1 MALERVTESFS
12 HQINTVT
19 IGSGDNAVNVGGHN
33 GLPFMY
39 EEADNPH
46 PPVIAMDVFDKAPE
60 RWSDIYKNSIG
71 KDVLDN
77 PVDWAKKAEE
87 LGVDLISLRFTQ
99 HAAEEDPASPE
110 ECVEIATA
118 VNEAVDLPLV
128 IWGSGDE
135 EPDNEMFPEVSQA
148 LAGEQCL
155 IGSVTEDNYKTIA
168 ATAIADGHNII
179 GESPIDINICKQVNI
194 LLSDMGFPTDKIV
207 IFTTNGPLGYGIEYA
222 YSIMERTRTAS
233 LGGDKMMAM
242 PIIAD
247 IGPESQRAKEVKVS
261 AEEEPSWGSQE
272 ERTIAWE
279 TSTAVA
285 YLQAGAD
292 ILTMANPDA
301 IEYMQSYIDKMT
313 PEQQ

>member
-1 MALERVTESFS
+1 MALERVKKSFS

-19 IGSGDNAVNVGGHN
+19 IGKGDNAVKVGGHD

-39 EEADNPH
+39 EEAENPH
-46 PPVIAMDVFDKAPE
+46 SPVIAMDVFDQAPE
-60 RWSDIYKNSIG
+60 RWTDIYKDSIG
-71 KDVLDN
+71 KEVLDN

-87 LGVDLISLRFTQ
+87 LGADLVSLRFTQ
-99 HAAEEDPASPE
+99 HAVEEDPASPE

-261 AEEEPSWGSQE
+261 AEEEPSWGNQA

-301 IEYMQSYIDKMT
+301 IEYLQSYIDKMT
-313 PEQQ
+313 PDQK

>member
-1 MALERVTESFS
+1 MAVERVKESFN
-12 HQINTVT
+12 HKINTVT
-19 IGSGDNAVNVGGHN
+19 IGTGENAVEVGGHD
-33 GLPFMY
+33 GLPFLY
-39 EEADNPH
+39 EEADNPN
-46 PPVIAMDVFDKAPE
+46 PPVIALDVFDKAPD
-60 RWSDIYKNSIG
+60 RWTDIYKESIG
-71 KDVLDN
+71 KDVISD
-77 PVDWAKKAEE
+77 PVTWAKKGEE
-87 LGVDLISLRFTQ
+87 WGVDLISFRFTQ
-99 HAAEEDPASPE
+99 HAVEEDPASPE
-110 ECVEIATA
+110 ECAELISA
-118 VNEAVDLPLV
+118 VNDAVDLPLV
-128 IWGSGDE
+128 VWGSGDE

-222 YSIMERTRTAS
+222 YSIMERTRLAS

-247 IGPESQRAKEVKVS
+247 IGPESQRAKEVT
-261 AEEEPSWGSQE
+261 AAEEEEPSWGSQA

-285 YLQAGAD
+285 YLQAGTD

-301 IEYMQSYIDKMT
+301 IEYLQSYLDQMT
-313 PEQQ
+313 PVKR

>member
-1 MALERVTESFS
+1 LAVERVKKNFS

-19 IGSGDNAVNVGGHN
+19 IGTGENAVEVGGHD
-33 GLPFMY
+33 GLPFLY
-39 EEADNPH
+39 EEAENPN
-46 PPVIAMDVFDKAPE
+46 PPVIAMDVFDKEPE
-60 RWSDIYKNSIG
+60 RWSDIYKESIG
-71 KDVLDN
+71 KDVLSD
-77 PVDWAKKAEE
+77 PVAWAEKGQE
-87 LGVDLISLRFTQ
+87 LGVDLISLRFTR
-99 HAAEEDPASPE
+99 HAAEENPASPE
-110 ECVEIATA
+110 ECAELAQA
-118 VNEAVDLPLV
+118 VNDAVDLPLV

-148 LAGEQCL
+148 LSGEQCL
-155 IGSVTEDNYKTIA
+155 IGAVTEDNYKAIA
-168 ATAIADGHNII
+168 ATAIADGHNVIA
-179 GESPIDINICKQVNI
+179 ESPIDINICKQVNI

-222 YSIMERTRTAS
+222 YSIMERTRLAS

-247 IGPESQRAKEVKVS
+247 IGPETQRAKEVKVS
-261 AEEEPSWGSQE
+261 AEEEPSWGDQK

-285 YLQAGAD
+285 YLQAGTD

-301 IEYMQSYIDKMT
+301 ISYMQDYIEEMT
-313 PEQQ
+313 EAQ

>member
-1 MALERVTESFS
+1 MAVERVKKNFS

-19 IGSGDNAVNVGGHN
+19 IGTGENAVEVGGHD
-33 GLPFMY
+33 GLPFLY
-39 EEADNPH
+39 EEAENPN
-46 PPVIAMDVFDKAPE
+46 PPVIAMDVFDKEPE
-60 RWSDIYKNSIG
+60 RWSDIYKESIG
-71 KDVLDN
+71 KDVLSD
-77 PVDWAKKAEE
+77 PVAWAEKGQE
-87 LGVDLISLRFTQ
+87 LGVDLISLRFTR
-99 HAAEEDPASPE
+99 HAAEENPASPE
-110 ECVEIATA
+110 ECAELAQA
-118 VNEAVDLPLV
+118 VNDAVDLPLV

-148 LAGEQCL
+148 LSGEQCL
-155 IGSVTEDNYKTIA
+155 IGAVTEDNYKAIA
-168 ATAIADGHNII
+168 ATAIADGHNVIA
-179 GESPIDINICKQVNI
+179 ESPIDINICKQVNI

-222 YSIMERTRTAS
+222 YSIMERTRLAS

-247 IGPESQRAKEVKVS
+247 IGPETQRAKEVKVS
-261 AEEEPSWGSQE
+261 AEEEPSWGDQK

-285 YLQAGAD
+285 YLQAGTD

-301 IEYMQSYIDKMT
+301 ISYMQDYIEEMT
-313 PEQQ
+313 EAQ

>member
-1 MALERVTESFS
+1 MAVERVKKNFS

-19 IGSGDNAVNVGGHN
+19 IGTGENAVEVGGHD
-33 GLPFMY
+33 GLPFLY
-39 EEADNPH
+39 EEAENPN
-46 PPVIAMDVFDKAPE
+46 PPVIAMDVFDKEPE
-60 RWSDIYKNSIG
+60 RWSDIYKESIG
-71 KDVLDN
+71 KDVLSD
-77 PVDWAKKAEE
+77 PVAWAERGQE
-87 LGVDLISLRFTQ
+87 LGVDLISLRFTR
-99 HAAEEDPASPE
+99 HAAEENPASPE
-110 ECVEIATA
+110 ECAELAQA
-118 VNEAVDLPLV
+118 VNDAVDLPLV

-148 LAGEQCL
+148 LSGEQCL
-155 IGSVTEDNYKTIA
+155 IGAVTEDNYKAIA
-168 ATAIADGHNII
+168 ATAIADGHNVIA
-179 GESPIDINICKQVNI
+179 ESPIDINICKQVNI

-222 YSIMERTRTAS
+222 YSIMERTRLAS

-247 IGPESQRAKEVKVS
+247 IGPETQRAKEVKVS
-261 AEEEPSWGSQE
+261 AEEEPSWGDQK

-285 YLQAGAD
+285 YLQAGTD

-301 IEYMQSYIDKMT
+301 ISYMQDYIEEMT
-313 PEQQ
+313 EAQ

>member
-1 MALERVTESFS
+1 MAVEKVKKSFPRK
-12 HQINTVT
+12 INKVT
-19 IGSGDNAVNVGGHN
+19 IGTGENAVEIGGHN

-39 EEADNPH
+39 DEADDLGE
-46 PPVIAMDVFDKAPE
+46 PVIAMDIFDQEPDK
-60 RWSDIYKNSIG
+60 WTDIYKDSIG
-71 KDVLDN
+71 RDVIED
-77 PVDWAKKAEE
+77 PVSWAEKAEE
-87 LGVDLISLRFTQ
+87 LGVDLLSLRLTR

-110 ECVEIATA
+110 ECAELATA
-118 VNEAVDLPLV
+118 VNDAVDLPLI

-135 EPDNEMFPEVSQA
+135 EPDNKMFPEVSQA

-207 IFTTNGPLGYGIEYA
+207 IFTTNGALGYGIEYA
-222 YSIMERTRTAS
+222 YSIMERTRISS
-233 LGGDKMMAM
+233 LGGDEMMAM

-247 IGPESQRAKEVKVS
+247 IGPETQRAKEVKVS
-261 AEEEPSWGSQE
+261 ADDEPSWGSQE

-301 IEYMQSYIDKMT
+301 IEYIQSYIDQMT
-313 PEQQ
+313 PGE